1 MEIEFYLL
9 MTLIGALGFCIGSF
23 VAPVN
28 KHLKDHIRFIEGKM
42 GRYKQEL
49 QGSKKSQGLDGAAI
63 EGILDGDLSISN
75 IYKVLKNLT
84 PEQIA
89 QGKELLGQMK
99 GKAPTKEGGSN
110 VVEWR

>member
-9 MTLIGALGFCIGSF
+9 MALIGALGFCIGSF

-49 QGSKKSQGLDGAAI
+49 QGSKKSGDIDL
-63 EGILDGDLSISN
+63 ESLLDGDISITK
-75 IYKVLKNLT
+75 IVKLWPQVQQFLKSEQGQNLVKQVKT
-84 PEQIA
+84 G
-89 QGKELLGQMK
+89 QGQNKELP
-99 GKAPTKEGGSN
+99 APGG
-110 VVEWR
+110 VTWQ

>member
-9 MTLIGALGFCIGSF
+9 MALIGALGFCIGSF

-49 QGSKKSQGLDGAAI
+49 QGSKKSEDIDFESLM
-63 EGILDGDLSISN
+63 DGDLSSGKI
-75 IYKVLKNLT
+75 IKLWPQVQQFLKSEQGQNLVKQVKT
-84 PEQIA
+84 G
-89 QGKELLGQMK
+89 QGQTKELA
-99 GKAPTKEGGSN
+99 APDGVT
-110 VVEWR
+110 WQ